1 MKQEQHVSFLLP
13 STHTHAGSL
22 VADFLDGSAQPY
34 EYCNALHQGGDDYN
48 GFNLLT
54 GKLWWVEMVGSSGC
68 LP

>member
-34 EYCNALHQGGDDYN
+34 EYCSALHQGGDDYN

-54 GKLWWVEMVGSSGC
+54 GKLW
-68 LP
+68 